1 MASTMIPAINQTI
14 TQSPVKEDH
23 TAMHTKFYLIVFI
36 SFFLFFF
43 GTVGYVIYNQ
53 VKKLN
58 E

>member
-1 MASTMIPAINQTI
+1 MAPTILPAVNQTT
-14 TQSPVKEDH
+14 TQGPGREDH
-23 TAMHTKFYLIVFI
+23 TVMHTKFYLIVFI

-43 GTVGYVIYNQ
+43 GAVGYVIYNQ